1 MDKKKILT
9 VDDDFNIT
17 RLLKFKLNKEGFD
30 VLEAHNGEE
39 ALKIAASFKPD
50 LILLDIMMPKMTGWE
65 VNKKLREDS
74 KLKNI
79 PVIMVTAVSQLN
91 EQLKSLKAEGVRDY
105 IKKPFDFSELT
116 STVNRVLSQTKD
128 NSLSSLNLDSK
139 K

>member
-30 VLEAHNGEE
+30 VFEAHNGEE
-39 ALKIAASFKPD
+39 ALKTATSLKPD

-105 IKKPFDFSELT
+105 ITKPFNFSELIN
-116 STVNRVLSQTKD
+116 TVNRVLSQTKE
-128 NSLSSLNLDSK
+128 NSLSSLNIDP
-139 K
+139 